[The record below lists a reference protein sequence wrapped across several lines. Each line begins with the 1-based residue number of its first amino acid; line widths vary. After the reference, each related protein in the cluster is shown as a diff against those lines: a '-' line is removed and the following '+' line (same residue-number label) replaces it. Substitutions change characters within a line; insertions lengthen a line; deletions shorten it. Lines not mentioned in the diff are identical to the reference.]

1 MKKLSKQIATLTE
14 KLDALQQ
21 SVANIPG
28 HRTLQRRLYYRK
40 PSLRRDSAIE
50 VDG

>member
-21 SVANIPG
+21 SVANI
-28 HRTLQRRLYYRK
+28 RA
-40 PSLRRDSAIE
+40 PSVATSVILPKAQPSKR
-50 VDG
+50 